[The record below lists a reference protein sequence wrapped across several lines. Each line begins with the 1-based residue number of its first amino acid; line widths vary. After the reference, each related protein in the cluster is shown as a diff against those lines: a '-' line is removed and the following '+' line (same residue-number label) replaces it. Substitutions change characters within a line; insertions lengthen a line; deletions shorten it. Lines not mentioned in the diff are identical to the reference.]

1 MYNQIGTIRCLLK
14 LGRYWQ
20 NFPHP
25 ARGRTG
31 LLGMGTSLWSAD
43 TDTHII
49 SQIDPNS
56 GEVLN
61 SFECPGEPHG
71 LTWDGTHLW
80 YGDDAE
86 KTICKIALERT

>member
-1 MYNQIGTIRCLLK
+1 MQSDRHYKVSPETGEILAEFPSPGTR
-14 LGRYWQ
+14 
-20 NFPHP
+20 PHGI
-25 ARGRTG
+25 AWD
-31 LLGMGTSLWSAD
+31 GTTLWSAD

-56 GEVLN
+56 GEVLD